1 MGSGHRGRGR
11 GRGSLCPGTALRVTS
26 GSGFQNSFHCGRG
39 DRSDTSPPS
48 CRAPG
53 RVPTLPAASPT
64 PSTCL
69 LQDSGSSGP
78 WAGRLAGALWV
89 LGGPDTAPAAQLL
102 AGDPRGEVGSH
113 PAPHEE
119 HSLGDVSPHCRAE
132 GLQGTRRPWS
142 LWQCNPLPQPPAPAP
157 RRGHGARAGPARW
170 CSRLLVSLLPPAAA
184 EPWVW
189 GLPGAPVTASH
200 REPIP
205 PGGRLPSLHSPCP
218 RGFAQARGRWQ
229 WAPCARA

>member
-1 MGSGHRGRGR
+1 MTLPHRAAERQAG
-11 GRGSLCPGTALRVTS
+11 
-26 GSGFQNSFHCGRG
+26 
-39 DRSDTSPPS
+39 SPPS
-48 CRAPG
+48 QPPPPHPPPVCFRILEAQGPG
-53 RVPTLPAASPT
+53 QVGQQVP
-64 PSTCL
+64 C
-69 LQDSGSSGP
+69 GS
-78 WAGRLAGALWV
+78 LGALTPPLLLSCW
-89 LGGPDTAPAAQLL
+89 LGTWLHLG
-102 AGDPRGEVGSH
+102 PRGEVGSH

-170 CSRLLVSLLPPAAA
+170 CSRLLVSLLPPTAA
-184 EPWVW
+184 EAWVW

-218 RGFAQARGRWQ
+218 RGFAKARGRWQ